1 MFDSKDIAAYQ
12 KISAPASLR
21 EKVISSCTEE
31 RNHSWTQSRVLR
43 TVSSLAAC
51 FILVICFSVMAIG
64 NLGSAGVSVS
74 GKALDAGETRT
85 ISGGIAPLS
94 ARTLSYVDVP
104 IAIDVK
110 GDTKITVS
118 DGILYVLDGKKGEI
132 SATVLSGP
140 VYQIDADTSF
150 VWTVGAEA
158 EEKSFTMTVE
168 RLFSKEIITLTY
180 DENTGEWGISR

>member
-1 MFDSKDIAAYQ
+1 M
-12 KISAPASLR
+12 
-21 EKVISSCTEE
+21 
-31 RNHSWTQSRVLR
+31 
-43 TVSSLAAC
+43 
-51 FILVICFSVMAIG
+51 
-64 NLGSAGVSVS
+64 
-74 GKALDAGETRT
+74 
-85 ISGGIAPLS
+85 
-94 ARTLSYVDVP
+94 DVP

-110 GDTKITVS
+110 GDTKITIS

-132 SATVLSGP
+132 SATVLSGT

-168 RLFSKEIITLTY
+168 RLLSKEIITLTY